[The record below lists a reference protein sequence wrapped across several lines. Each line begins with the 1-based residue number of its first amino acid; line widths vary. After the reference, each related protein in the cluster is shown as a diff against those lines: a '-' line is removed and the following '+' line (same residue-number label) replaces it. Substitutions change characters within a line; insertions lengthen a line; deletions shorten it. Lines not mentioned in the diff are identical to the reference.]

1 MSMEYILGSNS
12 VRSVVCEHN
21 LSADLFTG
29 PDPSYHNHDA
39 YEIYFFIRGNTK
51 LYVEQRCFE
60 LNSGDCIVIRPGQMH
75 RCIVTDTAPYERI
88 SLYLAPETLRML
100 SSDST
105 DFEEYFNHKIYR
117 EKGGTIH
124 VSAYEVKQYTRLTDR
139 YLETLVSDKFG
150 SDLMRIYYLTEL
162 LLFTCQLFQYSNE
175 WEHDDI
181 MPSLV
186 SNTMQYVKEHM
197 TESISLASMS
207 RALNYSSNYISQ
219 QFKHHTG
226 LSLRKY
232 ILSQRIERAKELLA
246 LGKSVSDAA
255 EGAGFSDYSN
265 FIRSFKKQVGMPP
278 GQYKKRS
285 DTDVLK

>member
-1 MSMEYILGSNS
+1 MKMSMEDILGSS
-12 VRSVVCEHN
+12 SIQSVVCEHN
-21 LSADLFTG
+21 FSTNLFTG

-39 YEIYFFIRGNTK
+39 YEIYFFIRGNTR

-105 DFEEYFNHKIYR
+105 DFQEYFNCKIYQ
-117 EKGGTIH
+117 EKSGTIH
-124 VSAYEVKQYTRLTDR
+124 VSPYELKQYIRLTDR
-139 YLETLVSDKFG
+139 YLETLASGKFG
-150 SDLMRIYYLTEL
+150 SDLMQICYLTEL
-162 LLFTCQLFQYSNE
+162 LLFTCQLFQHSNE

-186 SNTMQYVKEHM
+186 SNTMQYIKEHM
-197 TESISLASMS
+197 TEGISLASMS

-219 QFKHHTG
+219 QFKRHTG
-226 LSLRKY
+226 LSLREY
-232 ILSQRIERAKELLA
+232 ILGQKIGRAKELL
-246 LGKSVSDAA
+246 GMGRSVSEAG

-265 FIRSFKKQVGMPP
+265 FIRSFKKQVGIPP
-278 GQYKKRS
+278 GQYKKNQFLR
-285 DTDVLK
+285 